1 MGEAAPGIGFRL
13 VQLAVLLFT
22 IFCSCLEAQES
33 GAASIQPLLK
43 TGDSAIAQGDYDA
56 ALRSFEK
63 AQQIAQQ
70 MAADSPIRYGVLKRL
85 TSASAASGQF
95 TNAQQYLQQAIAW
108 RESIPGPK
116 DPKIADDLLLL
127 VNLYM
132 RTKAFDQA
140 LATAQRVEAMHGE
153 AYTSESIRV
162 GDDLVR
168 IGEIYL
174 AENKPREA
182 VHSLGATYRWGTVK
196 DGGETPWKAARS
208 VTSMRHF

>member
-95 TNAQQYLQQAIAW
+95 TNAQQYDGKTVSVSGRIQ
-108 RESIPGPK
+108 
-116 DPKIADDLLLL
+116 
-127 VNLYM
+127 LY
-132 RTKAFDQA
+132 K
-140 LATAQRVEAMHGE
+140 GKP
-153 AYTSESIRV
+153 
-162 GDDLVR
+162 
-168 IGEIYL
+168 EII
-174 AENKPREA
+174 
-182 VHSLGATYRWGTVK
+182 
-196 DGGETPWKAARS
+196 
-208 VTSMRHF
+208 VTSPSQISAK